1 MVNMRD
7 FNRIDK
13 ICDLLKVLWKKYP
26 DQRLG
31 QLLDNYVF
39 SNGERI
45 DKTNAY
51 LFYQEDDETEKI
63 ILKKLYKISL
73 LEEIK
78 EKK

>member
-1 MVNMRD
+1 MLIDRLIE
-7 FNRIDK
+7 IDK

-31 QLLDNYVF
+31 QLLDNYIF
-39 SNGERI
+39 FNGERI

-78 EKK
+78 EKNR